1 MIENDQQL
9 QVTLERIQFFQKQV
23 TQLRKGEKNP
33 ANYRLAAG
41 GFLAEIDR
49 MHLEVREYL
58 SLLPEELAKSA

>member
-9 QVTLERIQFFQKQV
+9 QVTLDRTRFFQQQIM
-23 TQLRKGEKNP
+23 QLRKGETNP

-41 GFLAEIDR
+41 GLLAEMDR

-58 SLLPEELAKSA
+58 SLLPEDLMT